1 MTGCRPLYVSSAGA
15 RNGLLQARVF
25 AEFAVGRRN
34 EACRTRLAQTL
45 RFVNYLF
52 FITIRK

>member
-15 RNGLLQARVF
+15 RKGLLQARVF

-34 EACRTRLAQTL
+34 QACRTRLAQTL

>member
-25 AEFAVGRRN
+25 AEFAGGRRN
-34 EACRTRLAQTL
+34 LACRTRSAETL
-45 RFVNYLF
+45 RFDNYLF